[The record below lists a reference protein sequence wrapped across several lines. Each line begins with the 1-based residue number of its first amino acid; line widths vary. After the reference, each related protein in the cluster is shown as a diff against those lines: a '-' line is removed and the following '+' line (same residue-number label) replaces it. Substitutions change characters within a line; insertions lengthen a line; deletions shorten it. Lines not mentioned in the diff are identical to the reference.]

1 MVSVLIEKELISKLI
16 YEPELIKICRAHDK
30 WFRDRNHRD
39 ILDVLIENYGK
50 GITPNELYE
59 RVKLKRPDTMLTAE
73 VIEDLRID
81 GMMAGD
87 MDALTDQLERNYL
100 HNNMMQASRM
110 YADYSSEENFQKMQD
125 AMRELES
132 LEQNEDS
139 GKLEDVT
146 EKIRHQLYN
155 DAGEGIKTYD
165 LLDKALGGGLYGGE
179 LAIVGARP
187 GVGKTAYGI
196 NLAIQAMSRND
207 EPVVDFFT
215 LEMTQESMLKRF
227 ISRTSEIN
235 SMRLRNPYKNLSD
248 AEKLLVEEKSR
259 EFLGTHLRIYDDK
272 YNLKDIEIEIRR
284 RHHEADGKPYLPII
298 DYLQLIDVEGRSEN
312 QNVEVGKI
320 TRALKLLTNELDIPI
335 IVLSQ
340 LNREMEAHER
350 PSLKNLRDSGN
361 IEQDA
366 SLVLFLFNE
375 VDEIADSGYGQ
386 TQKEPTNRVICY
398 IAKNRHGI
406 PGDLFYRFLKSKM
419 YFQELDE

>member
-1 MVSVLIEKELISKLI
+1 VNEMIEKELISKLI
-16 YEPELIKICRAHDK
+16 YEPELIKICRARDK

-59 RVKLKRPDTMLTAE
+59 RVKLKRPDTILTAE
-73 VIEDLRID
+73 AIEDLRID

-100 HNNMMQASRM
+100 YNNMMQESRM

-125 AMRELES
+125 AMRELED
-132 LEQNEDS
+132 LDQNDES
-139 GKLEDVT
+139 GKLENAFD
-146 EKIRHQLYN
+146 KIRHQLYN
-155 DAGEGIKTYD
+155 DDGEGIKTYN

-179 LAIVGARP
+179 LAIIGARP
-187 GVGKTAYGI
+187 GVGKSAYGI

-207 EPVVDFFT
+207 SPVVDFFT

-227 ISRTSEIN
+227 VSRTSEIN

-248 AEKLLVEEKSR
+248 AEKMLVEEKTR

-272 YNLKDIEIEIRR
+272 FNLKDIEVEIRR

-298 DYLQLIDVEGRSEN
+298 DYLQLINVEGRSEN
-312 QNVEVGKI
+312 QNVEVGKV
-320 TRALKLLTNELDIPI
+320 TRTLKLLANELDIPI

-375 VDEIADSGYGQ
+375 VDEVADGGYRQ
-386 TQKEPTNRVICY
+386 AQKEPTNRVICY

>member
-1 MVSVLIEKELISKLI
+1 MIEKELISKLI
-16 YEPELIKICRAHDK
+16 YEPELIKICRARDK

-59 RVKLKRPDTMLTAE
+59 RVKLKRPDTILTAE
-73 VIEDLRID
+73 AIEDLRID

-100 HNNMMQASRM
+100 YNNMMQASRM

-125 AMRELES
+125 AMRELED
-132 LEQNEDS
+132 LDQNDES
-139 GKLEDVT
+139 GKLENAFD
-146 EKIRHQLYN
+146 KIRHQLYN
-155 DAGEGIKTYD
+155 DDGEGIKTYN

-179 LAIVGARP
+179 LAIIGARP
-187 GVGKTAYGI
+187 GVGKSAYGI

-207 EPVVDFFT
+207 SPVVDFFT

-227 ISRTSEIN
+227 VSRTSEIN

-248 AEKLLVEEKSR
+248 AEKMLVEEKTR

-272 YNLKDIEIEIRR
+272 FNLKDIEVEIRR

-298 DYLQLIDVEGRSEN
+298 DYLQLINVEGRSEN
-312 QNVEVGKI
+312 QNVEVGKV
-320 TRALKLLTNELDIPI
+320 TRTLKLLANELDIPI

-375 VDEIADSGYGQ
+375 VDEVVDGGYRQ
-386 TQKEPTNRVICY
+386 AQKEPTNRVICY

>member
-1 MVSVLIEKELISKLI
+1 MNEMIEKELISKLI

-59 RVKLKRPDTMLTAE
+59 RVKLKRPDTILTAE

-125 AMRELES
+125 AMRELED
-132 LEQNEDS
+132 LDQNDES
-139 GKLEDVT
+139 GKLENAFD
-146 EKIRHQLYN
+146 KIRHQLYN
-155 DAGEGIKTYD
+155 DDGEGIKTYN

-179 LAIVGARP
+179 LAIIGARP
-187 GVGKTAYGI
+187 GVGKSAYGI

-207 EPVVDFFT
+207 SPVVDFFT

-227 ISRTSEIN
+227 VSRTSEIN

-248 AEKLLVEEKSR
+248 AEKLLVEEKTR

-272 YNLKDIEIEIRR
+272 FNLKDIEVEIRR

-298 DYLQLIDVEGRSEN
+298 DYLQLINVEGRSEN

-320 TRALKLLTNELDIPI
+320 TRTLKLLANELDIPI

-375 VDEIADSGYGQ
+375 VDEVADGGYRQ
-386 TQKEPTNRVICY
+386 AQKEPTNRVICY

>member
-1 MVSVLIEKELISKLI
+1 MNEMIEKELISKLI
-16 YEPELIKICRAHDK
+16 YEPELIKICRARDK

-59 RVKLKRPDTMLTAE
+59 RVKLKRPDTILTAE
-73 VIEDLRID
+73 AIEDLRID

-125 AMRELES
+125 AMRELED
-132 LEQNEDS
+132 LDQNDES
-139 GKLEDVT
+139 GKLENAFD
-146 EKIRHQLYN
+146 KIRHQLYN
-155 DAGEGIKTYD
+155 DDGEGIKTYN

-179 LAIVGARP
+179 LAIIGARP
-187 GVGKTAYGI
+187 GVGKSAYGI

-207 EPVVDFFT
+207 SPVVDFFT

-227 ISRTSEIN
+227 VSRTSEIN

-248 AEKLLVEEKSR
+248 AEKMLVEEKTR

-272 YNLKDIEIEIRR
+272 FNLKDIEVEIRR

-298 DYLQLIDVEGRSEN
+298 DYLQLINVEGRSEN
-312 QNVEVGKI
+312 QNVEVGKV
-320 TRALKLLTNELDIPI
+320 TRTLKLLANELDIPI

-375 VDEIADSGYGQ
+375 VDEVVDGGYRQ
-386 TQKEPTNRVICY
+386 AQKEPTNRVICY

>member
-1 MVSVLIEKELISKLI
+1 MNEMIEKELISKLI

-59 RVKLKRPDTMLTAE
+59 RVKLKRPDTILTAE
-73 VIEDLRID
+73 AIEDLRID

-125 AMRELES
+125 AMRELED
-132 LEQNEDS
+132 LDQNDES
-139 GKLEDVT
+139 GKLENAFD
-146 EKIRHQLYN
+146 KIRHQLYN
-155 DAGEGIKTYD
+155 DDGEGIKTYN

-179 LAIVGARP
+179 LAIIGARP
-187 GVGKTAYGI
+187 GVGKSAYGI

-207 EPVVDFFT
+207 SPVVDFFT

-227 ISRTSEIN
+227 VSRTSEIN

-248 AEKLLVEEKSR
+248 AEKMLVEEKTR

-272 YNLKDIEIEIRR
+272 FNLKDIEVEIRR

-298 DYLQLIDVEGRSEN
+298 DYLQLINVEGRSEN

-320 TRALKLLTNELDIPI
+320 TRMLKLLANELDIPI

-375 VDEIADSGYGQ
+375 VDEVADGGYRQ
-386 TQKEPTNRVICY
+386 AQKEPTNRVICY

>member
-1 MVSVLIEKELISKLI
+1 MNEMIEKELISKLI

-59 RVKLKRPDTMLTAE
+59 RVKLKRPDTILTAE
-73 VIEDLRID
+73 AIEDLRID

-125 AMRELES
+125 AMRELED
-132 LEQNEDS
+132 LDQNDES
-139 GKLEDVT
+139 GKLENAFD
-146 EKIRHQLYN
+146 KIRHQLYN
-155 DAGEGIKTYD
+155 DDGEGIKTYN

-179 LAIVGARP
+179 LAIIGARP
-187 GVGKTAYGI
+187 GVGKSAYGI

-207 EPVVDFFT
+207 SPVVDFFT

-227 ISRTSEIN
+227 VSRTSEIN

-248 AEKLLVEEKSR
+248 AEKLLVEEKTR

-272 YNLKDIEIEIRR
+272 FNLKDIEVEIRR

-298 DYLQLIDVEGRSEN
+298 DYLQLINVEGRSEN

-320 TRALKLLTNELDIPI
+320 TRTLKLLANELDIPI

-375 VDEIADSGYGQ
+375 VDEVADGGYRQ
-386 TQKEPTNRVICY
+386 AQKEPTNRVICY

>member
-1 MVSVLIEKELISKLI
+1 MNEMIEKELISKLI

-59 RVKLKRPDTMLTAE
+59 RVKLKRPDTILTAE
-73 VIEDLRID
+73 AIEDLRID

-125 AMRELES
+125 AMRELED
-132 LEQNEDS
+132 LDQNDES
-139 GKLEDVT
+139 GKLENAFD
-146 EKIRHQLYN
+146 KIRHQLYN
-155 DAGEGIKTYD
+155 DDGEGIKTYN

-179 LAIVGARP
+179 LAIIGARP
-187 GVGKTAYGI
+187 GVGKSAYGI

-207 EPVVDFFT
+207 SPVVDFFT

-227 ISRTSEIN
+227 VSRTSEIN
-235 SMRLRNPYKNLSD
+235 SMRLRNPYKNLSG
-248 AEKLLVEEKSR
+248 AEKMLVEEKTR

-272 YNLKDIEIEIRR
+272 FNLKDIEVEIRR

-298 DYLQLIDVEGRSEN
+298 DYLQLINVEGRSEN

-320 TRALKLLTNELDIPI
+320 TRTLKLLANELDIPI

-375 VDEIADSGYGQ
+375 VDEVADGGYRQ
-386 TQKEPTNRVICY
+386 AQKEPTNRVICY

>member
-1 MVSVLIEKELISKLI
+1 MSELIEKELISKLI
-16 YEPELIKICRAHDK
+16 YEPELIKICRARDK

-50 GITPNELYE
+50 GITPNEIYE
-59 RVKLKRPDTMLTAE
+59 RVKLKRPDTILTAE

-125 AMRELES
+125 AMRELEA
-132 LEQNEDS
+132 LDQNEDS
-139 GKLEDVT
+139 GKLEGAA

-155 DAGEGIKTYD
+155 DDGEGIKTYD

-179 LAIVGARP
+179 LAIIGARP
-187 GVGKTAYGI
+187 GVGKSAFGI
-196 NLAIQAMSRND
+196 NLSIQAMSRND

-227 ISRTSEIN
+227 LSRTSEIN

-248 AEKLLVEEKSR
+248 AEKLLIEEKSH
-259 EFLGTHLRIYDDK
+259 EFLQTHLRIYDDK
-272 YNLKDIEIEIRR
+272 FNLKDIEIEIRR

-298 DYLQLIDVEGRSEN
+298 DYLQLINVEGRSEN

-320 TRALKLLTNELDIPI
+320 TRTLKLLANELDIPI

-366 SLVLFLFNE
+366 SLVMFLFNE
-375 VDEIADSGYGQ
+375 VDESEGNGYGYSK
-386 TQKEPTNRVICY
+386 KEPTNRVICY

>member
-1 MVSVLIEKELISKLI
+1 MVNAMIEKELISKLI

-187 GVGKTAYGI
+187 GVGKSAYGI

-320 TRALKLLTNELDIPI
+320 TRTLKLLTNELDIPI

-375 VDEIADSGYGQ
+375 VDEVEGNSYGYA
-386 TQKEPTNRVICY
+386 QKEPTNRVICY